1 MEIIEFKERI
11 YPAFQSKGFASK
23 FAFPFAHEV
32 CHGLG
37 LDIGCNRP
45 EWCLPGALPV
55 DPVIN
60 EFHAYDLPED
70 QWDYIFSSSLFGAST
85 TLGKRFGLLDNENKK
100 RRHFVSLFAACDSQS
115 YWNPWHNR
123 KHVHIFYPENIY
135 AYLRDSGKYTKIF
148 VSGVDLNNSFMAMAE
163 KI

>member
-1 MEIIEFKERI
+1 MEIIEFKDRI

-32 CHGLG
+32 CSGLG
-37 LDIGCNRP
+37 LDIGCNRL

-60 EFHAYDLPED
+60 EFHAYNLPED
-70 QWDYIFSSSLFGAST
+70 QWDYIFSSHCLEHLPHWVNALDYWTSKIKSGGTLF
-85 TLGKRFGLLDNENKK
+85 LYLP
-100 RRHFVSLFAACDSQS
+100 HHSQK

>member
-1 MEIIEFKERI
+1 MEIIEFKDRI
-11 YPAFQSKGFASK
+11 YPAFQSTGFASK

-37 LDIGCNRP
+37 LDIGCNRL
-45 EWCLPGALPV
+45 EWCLPGAYPV

-60 EFHAYDLPED
+60 EFDAYNLPEGV
-70 QWDYIFSSSLFGAST
+70 WDFVFSSHCLEHLPHWVNALDYWTTKIKSGGTLFLYLPHA
-85 TLGKRFGLLDNENKK
+85 
-100 RRHFVSLFAACDSQS
+100 SQS

>member
-1 MEIIEFKERI
+1 MEIIEFKDRI

-37 LDIGCNRP
+37 LDIGCNRL

-60 EFHAYDLPED
+60 EFDAYNLPEGSMGF
-70 QWDYIFSSSLFGAST
+70 IFSVLIVWS
-85 TLGKRFGLLDNENKK
+85 
-100 RRHFVSLFAACDSQS
+100 
-115 YWNPWHNR
+115 
-123 KHVHIFYPENIY
+123 IY
-135 AYLRDSGKYTKIF
+135 RTG
-148 VSGVDLNNSFMAMAE
+148 
-163 KI
+163 

>member
-1 MEIIEFKERI
+1 MEIIEFKDRI

-37 LDIGCNRP
+37 LDIGCNRL
-45 EWCLPGALPV
+45 EWCFPGALPV

-70 QWDYIFSSSLFGAST
+70 QWDYIFSSHCLEHLPHWVNALDYWTTKIKSGGTLF
-85 TLGKRFGLLDNENKK
+85 LYLP
-100 RRHFVSLFAACDSQS
+100 HPSQS